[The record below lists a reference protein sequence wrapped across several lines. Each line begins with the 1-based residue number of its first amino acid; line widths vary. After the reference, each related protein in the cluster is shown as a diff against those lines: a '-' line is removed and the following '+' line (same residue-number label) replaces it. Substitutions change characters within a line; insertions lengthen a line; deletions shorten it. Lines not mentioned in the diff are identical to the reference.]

1 LTNNKKMKKDSHK
14 RSMLKSLI
22 WRILGVI
29 ILASI
34 TWFYTHSW
42 ITVGLITI
50 IHHATFLLVFYLH
63 ERLWFMLETTSQ
75 RVRRILK
82 AITYEVVLGMG
93 IGGLIVLL
101 ITGEWSKVSQITLTY
116 TAVKLITYYIYESIW
131 TKE

>member
-1 LTNNKKMKKDSHK
+1 MKKDSHK

-34 TWFYTHSW
+34 TWIYTHNW
-42 ITVGLITI
+42 ITVGLITL

>member
-1 LTNNKKMKKDSHK
+1 MKKDSHK